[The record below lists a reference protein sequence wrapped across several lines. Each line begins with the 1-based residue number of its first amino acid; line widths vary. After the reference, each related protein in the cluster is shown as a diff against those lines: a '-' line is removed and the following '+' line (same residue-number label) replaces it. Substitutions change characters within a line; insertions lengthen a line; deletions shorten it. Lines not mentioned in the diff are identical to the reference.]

1 MVLAMAPKITVSEM
15 IHDAV
20 TANMY
25 LLQLRF
31 FSEEKEKNKYYW
43 KITVKRE
50 RKNIVYLL
58 ENQRFFSNFT

>member
-1 MVLAMAPKITVSEM
+1 MGYIKNTSLDSCMVLAMAPKITVSEM

-43 KITVKRE
+43 KITVKE
-50 RKNIVYLL
+50 KGKI
-58 ENQRFFSNFT
+58 

>member
-43 KITVKRE
+43 KITVKE
-50 RKNIVYLL
+50 KGKI
-58 ENQRFFSNFT
+58 